1 MWQQYYEWVVNNLPT
16 IHFVVMV
23 ICLVGYTFK
32 VGQRISSDKANLE
45 RTYGRLT
52 YGDIVVYV
60 IVSDVPIV
68 NCFAL
73 VFDLMDSILGS
84 IKAVLNKPVVREA

>member
-1 MWQQYYEWVVNNLPT
+1 MWQQYYDWVVNNLPT

-32 VGQRISSDKANLE
+32 VGQRISSDKAHPE
-45 RTYGRLT
+45 RSYGRLT

-60 IVSDVPIV
+60 IVSVVPIV

-84 IKAVLNKPVVREA
+84 IKAVMNKPVVPKA